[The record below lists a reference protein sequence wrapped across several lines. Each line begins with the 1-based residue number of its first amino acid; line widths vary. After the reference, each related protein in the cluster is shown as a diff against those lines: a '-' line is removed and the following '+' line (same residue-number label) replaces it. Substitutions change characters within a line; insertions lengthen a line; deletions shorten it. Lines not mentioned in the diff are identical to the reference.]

1 MKKEII
7 CEKTKKEAIQPT
19 IGFTGAL
26 ITVVWCGVFDIRKF
40 GVDISAGTE
49 TTMYWIVRIIC
60 ILCIPLIAF
69 LLFKS
74 VKQLFKGELLVK
86 ISEDGIYL
94 NIHKDLNTTIQYED
108 IEKVSF
114 KEYPNNQY
122 MIFLFLKN
130 PPKYLNEEQIER
142 NNRAKEKIPESGDIA
157 IPSLFLKDLK
167 EKKEDVIDLIN
178 SYRMQ
183 VD

>member
-19 IGFTGAL
+19 IGFTCAL
-26 ITVVWCGVFDIRKF
+26 AMVVLFGLFDIRKL

-49 TTMYWIVRIIC
+49 MVMYWIVRIIC

-69 LLFKS
+69 LLFKV

-94 NIHKDLNTTIQYED
+94 NIHKDLNITIQYED

-114 KEYPNNQY
+114 REYPNNQY
-122 MIFLFLKN
+122 MIVLLLKN
-130 PPKYLNEEQIER
+130 PSKYLNDKQIER
-142 NNRAKEKIPESGDIA
+142 NNQAKAKIPESGDIA
-157 IPSLFLKDLK
+157 IPSFFLKA
-167 EKKEDVIDLIN
+167 KKEYVIDLIN
-178 SYRMQ
+178 FYRKSKAS
-183 VD
+183 

>member
-1 MKKEII
+1 MKKQII
-7 CEKTKKEAIQPT
+7 SEKTKKEAIQPT
-19 IGFTGAL
+19 IGFTCAL
-26 ITVVWCGVFDIRKF
+26 AVVVLCGLFDVREL
-40 GVDISAGTE
+40 GVDIGAGTE

-60 ILCIPLIAF
+60 ILCIPLMAF

-74 VKQLFKGELLVK
+74 VKQLFKGDLMLK

-114 KEYPNNQY
+114 KEYPNDQY
-122 MIFLFLKN
+122 IIFIFLKD
-130 PPKYLNEEQIER
+130 PSKYLSEAQIER
-142 NNRAKEKIPESGDIA
+142 NYKAKEKVPESGDIA
-157 IPSLFLKDLK
+157 IPSLFLKEEK
-167 EKKEDVIDLIN
+167 EVVIDLIN

>member
-1 MKKEII
+1 MKKQII
-7 CEKTKKEAIQPT
+7 SEKTKKEAIQPT
-19 IGFTGAL
+19 IGFTCAL
-26 ITVVWCGVFDIRKF
+26 AMVVLCGLFDIREL
-40 GVDISAGTE
+40 GVDIGAGTE

-60 ILCIPLIAF
+60 ILCIPLMAF
-69 LLFKS
+69 SLFKS
-74 VKQLFKGELLVK
+74 VKQLFKGELMLK

-114 KEYPNNQY
+114 KEYPNDQY
-122 MIFLFLKN
+122 MIFIFLKD
-130 PPKYLNEEQIER
+130 PSKYLSKAQIER
-142 NNRAKEKIPESGDIA
+142 NYRNYKAKEKIPESGDIA
-157 IPSLFLKDLK
+157 IPSPFLKEEK
-167 EKKEDVIDLIN
+167 EVVIDIIN

>member
-1 MKKEII
+1 
-7 CEKTKKEAIQPT
+7 
-19 IGFTGAL
+19 
-26 ITVVWCGVFDIRKF
+26 
-40 GVDISAGTE
+40 
-49 TTMYWIVRIIC
+49 
-60 ILCIPLIAF
+60 
-69 LLFKS
+69 
-74 VKQLFKGELLVK
+74 
-86 ISEDGIYL
+86 
-94 NIHKDLNTTIQYED
+94 
-108 IEKVSF
+108 
-114 KEYPNNQY
+114 

-130 PPKYLNEEQIER
+130 PPKYLNEEHIER